1 MTITSG
7 TNPLASGTN
16 DNPAGGVNLVVMDDF
31 IYGEPQAL
39 AVAAPEPASLLLL
52 GASLA
57 GMGAFGRRRRRRNQ
71 TLARTLTQEPDR
83 TPTPST
89 FRRVRREA
97 AELTQSAERMFRG
110 VAF

>member
-7 TNPLASGTN
+7 TNPLASGTT
-16 DNPAGGVNLVVMDDF
+16 DIPAGGVNLVVMDDF

-39 AVAAPEPASLLLL
+39 AVPAPASLSLL

>member
-1 MTITSG
+1 
-7 TNPLASGTN
+7 
-16 DNPAGGVNLVVMDDF
+16 MDDF

-39 AVAAPEPASLLLL
+39 AVPAPASLSLL

>member
-1 MTITSG
+1 VTITSG

-39 AVAAPEPASLLLL
+39 AVPAPASLSLL

>member
-39 AVAAPEPASLLLL
+39 AVPAPASLSLL

-57 GMGAFGRRRRRRNQ
+57 GMGEFGRRRRRRNQ

>member
-39 AVAAPEPASLLLL
+39 AVPAPASLSLL